1 LYNALGAL
9 STDKSRQKKFFLPAL
24 GSFFPIFFDSR
35 AENNFYEKNLEKK
48 GGVLYNI
55 K

>member
-1 LYNALGAL
+1 MRSAHCQQTKAGE
-9 STDKSRQKKFFLPAL
+9 KKFFLPAP

-35 AENNFYEKNLEKK
+35 AENNFCEKNLEKK